1 MPHGEPE
8 WVPIPAG
15 EFAMGAPSE
24 MHRVY
29 LPDYAIA
36 RVPITHA
43 QYHLFVQATGH
54 APPGVWNGQR
64 PPRGK
69 EIHPVVEVSW
79 HDALAYCRWLSEATG
94 KSIALPSEAEWEKA
108 ARGDQDR
115 REYPWGDPF
124 DATRCNV
131 SESGFGDTTPVGIF
145 PNGASPYGCL
155 DLAGNVW
162 EWTHSHYASYPYR
175 AEDGRENLETE
186 GGDRVLRGGSWLNF
200 RVVARCA
207 YRRRLLPTPASTS
220 AGFGWCCVR
229 PLFRNSDLWPLGPLA
244 LYCLNARVS

>member
-15 EFAMGAPSE
+15 EFTMGAPSE

-43 QYHLFVQATGH
+43 QYHRFVQATGR
-54 APPGVWNGQR
+54 APPEGWNGQR

-94 KSIALPSEAEWEKA
+94 KSIALPSEAEWEKT
-108 ARGDQDR
+108 ARGDQDQ

-124 DATRCNV
+124 DATRCNTH
-131 SESGFGDTTPVGIF
+131 ESGFGDTTPVGIF

-155 DLAGNVW
+155 DLAGNLW
-162 EWTHSHYASYPYR
+162 EWTRSLWGQDLAKPAFGYPYDPDDAR
-175 AEDGRENLETE
+175 RENLEA
-186 GGDRVLRGGSWLNF
+186 GDEVMRVLRGGSWRYHRDL
-200 RVVARCA
+200 ARCA
-207 YRRRLLPTPASTS
+207 YRYWYLPDDRDVNFGFRVVLRS
-220 AGFGWCCVR
+220 A
-229 PLFRNSDLWPLGPLA
+229 P
-244 LYCLNARVS
+244 VS